1 MRIEYWIAIAIPV
14 LCGPRA
20 QEGQDERRDQRV
32 AMVHDQIE
40 ERGVTDAR
48 VVEALRDVPR
58 HLFVPD
64 DLRDVAYED
73 YPLPIGYGQTI
84 SQPYIVG
91 VMTQLLAP
99 EPKHKI
105 LEIGTGSGYQAAVLS
120 MLVEH
125 VYTIEIIPELA
136 EEARTRL
143 RALGYDNITVI
154 TGDGYRGHPDDA
166 PFDGIIVTAAPEE
179 VPRPL
184 LDQLRIGGRLVIPV
198 GSAIQELEVI
208 ERTDKGYETRTVFP
222 VRFVP
227 MTGEAERKRPFD

>member
-1 MRIEYWIAIAIPV
+1 MIPV
-14 LCGPRA
+14 LCGPQA
-20 QEGQDERRDQRV
+20 AEGQDERRDQRV

-40 ERGVTDAR
+40 ERWVTDPR
-48 VVEALRDVPR
+48 VLEALRDVPR
-58 HLFVPD
+58 HLFVPEQ
-64 DLRDVAYED
+64 LREMAYED
-73 YPLPIGYGQTI
+73 YPLPIGHGQTI

-99 EPKHKI
+99 RPEHKI

-125 VYTIEIIPELA
+125 VYTIEIIAELA

-143 RALGYDNITVI
+143 RALGYDNVTVI
-154 TGDGYRGHPDDA
+154 TGDGYRGHPDEA

-179 VPRPL
+179 IPQPL
-184 LDQLRIGGRLVIPV
+184 LEQLRVGGRLVIPV

-208 ERTDKGYETRTVFP
+208 ERTENEYEARAVFP

-227 MTGEAERKRPFD
+227 MTGEAEKKRPSDEPFRR

>member
-1 MRIEYWIAIAIPV
+1 
-14 LCGPRA
+14 
-20 QEGQDERRDQRV
+20 
-32 AMVHDQIE
+32 MVHDQIE
-40 ERGVTDAR
+40 ERWVTDPR
-48 VVEALRDVPR
+48 VLEALRDVPR
-58 HLFVPD
+58 HLFVPEQ
-64 DLRDVAYED
+64 LREMAYED
-73 YPLPIGYGQTI
+73 YPLPIGHGQTI

-99 EPKHKI
+99 RPEHKI

-125 VYTIEIIPELA
+125 VYTIEIIAELA

-143 RALGYDNITVI
+143 RALGYDNVTVI
-154 TGDGYRGHPDDA
+154 TGDGYRGHPDEA

-179 VPRPL
+179 IPQPL
-184 LDQLRIGGRLVIPV
+184 LEQLRVGGRLVIPV

-208 ERTDKGYETRTVFP
+208 ERTENEYEARTVFP

-227 MTGEAERKRPFD
+227 MTGEAEKKRPSDEPFRR

>member
-1 MRIEYWIAIAIPV
+1 
-14 LCGPRA
+14 
-20 QEGQDERRDQRV
+20 
-32 AMVHDQIE
+32 MVHDQIE
-40 ERGVTDAR
+40 ERWVTDPR
-48 VVEALRDVPR
+48 VLEALRDVPR
-58 HLFVPD
+58 HLFVPEQ
-64 DLRDVAYED
+64 LREMAYED
-73 YPLPIGYGQTI
+73 YPLPIGHGQTI

-99 EPKHKI
+99 RPEHKI

-125 VYTIEIIPELA
+125 VYTIEIIAELA

-143 RALGYDNITVI
+143 RALGYDNVTVI
-154 TGDGYRGHPDDA
+154 TGDGYRGHPDEA

-179 VPRPL
+179 IPQPL
-184 LDQLRIGGRLVIPV
+184 LEQLRVGGRLVIPV

-208 ERTDKGYETRTVFP
+208 ERTENEYEARAVFP

-227 MTGEAERKRPFD
+227 MTGEAEKKRPSDEPFRR